1 MDLSHTLVNSLFST
15 LMLVRQSKNTFIRVY
30 DKVGYITNQLTRYDR
45 SYNETGADFLSKISR
60 EPQEIENIIFELH
73 NLYGDSVALDKLKYD
88 FEKFVID
95 LEEHYF
101 LVTGESIEECDKKDI
116 EFSYSLGNMKTKIY
130 DFTQSTEQNLS
141 ISTEDYMLALD
152 QKKPQL
158 KSIQFELTSRCN
170 ERCIHCYIPNS
181 KKDMGNDMSY
191 EQVCNIID
199 QFASIGG
206 LHVTLS
212 GGEVFLHKDIIRIIQ
227 YCRKKDMEICIL
239 SNLISLKDVQIPF
252 VKAANVSYVQAS
264 LYSMIPEIHD
274 SITTIKGSHIKTK
287 SAIEKLVAADIPVQI
302 SCPLMK
308 ANKDGYSD
316 VLKYAQSLQIKAF
329 SDYIMMARAD
339 LSTNNLMHRLSI
351 GETEKVLRDI
361 MDFDPDYSKWI
372 EKKRPKLESLT
383 LEELATQPL
392 CGVGL
397 NNFCISENGDVYP
410 CPGWQSL
417 VVGNVNNQTLKEIWE
432 QSDELKA
439 LRNVSRRDFPECLN
453 CEARRYCSMCLER
466 NFNEN
471 DGNMFKVNKHFCEVA
486 FLTKKIHEEYRNKGL
501 I

>member
-1 MDLSHTLVNSLFST
+1 MLEK
-15 LMLVRQSKNTFIRVY
+15 MLVRQSKNTFIRIY
-30 DKVGYITNQLTRYDR
+30 DNVGYITNQLTRYDR

-60 EPQEIENIIFELH
+60 EPKEIEHIIKELLE
-73 NLYGDSVALDKLKYD
+73 LYGDSVTINKLRSD
-88 FEKFVID
+88 FNRFVID
-95 LEEHYF
+95 LEKCYF
-101 LVTGESIEECDKKDI
+101 LVTGITVEECDKKDI
-116 EFSYSLGNMKTKIY
+116 DFSYSLGNMKTKIY
-130 DFTQSTEQNLS
+130 DFTQEIEKDVNK
-141 ISTEDYMLALD
+141 STEDYMLALD
-152 QKKPQL
+152 QKKPKL

-181 KKDMGNDMSY
+181 KKDTGVDMSY

-199 QFASIGG
+199 QFADMGG

-252 VKAANVSYVQAS
+252 IKAANVSYIQAS
-264 LYSMIPEIHD
+264 LYSMSPQIHD
-274 SITTIKGSHIKTK
+274 SITTIKGSQVKTK
-287 SAIEKLVAADIPVQI
+287 SAIEKLISADIPVQI

-308 ANKDGYSD
+308 ANKDGYAD

-329 SDYIMMARAD
+329 SDYIMMAEAD
-339 LSTNNLMHRLSI
+339 FSTDNLVHRLSI
-351 GETEKVLRDI
+351 DETEKVIRDI
-361 MDFDPDYSKWI
+361 MEFDPDYSKWI
-372 EKKRPKLESLT
+372 EKKRPKLENIT
-383 LEELATQPL
+383 PMEYAMQPL

-397 NNFCISENGDVYP
+397 NNFCIAENGDVYP

-417 VVGNVNNQTLKEIWE
+417 IVGNITKQTLKEVWE
-432 QSDELKA
+432 NSEKLDELRKI
-439 LRNVSRRDFPECLN
+439 RRKDFPKCLQ
-453 CEARRYCSMCLER
+453 CEARRFCSMCLER

-471 DGNMFKVNKHFCEVA
+471 NGDMFKVNKHFCEVA
-486 FLTKKIHEEYRNKGL
+486 FLTKKLHEEYRNKGL

>member
-1 MDLSHTLVNSLFST
+1 
-15 LMLVRQSKNTFIRVY
+15 MLVRQSKNTFIRVY

-486 FLTKKIHEEYRNKGL
+486 FLTKKIHEEYRNKVL